1 MKNSQLRR
9 VRRMK
14 TKGEILKKIE
24 ELKKK
29 REDGSHDTH
38 EWEKL
43 LSKEVALLWVLGE
56 YKLL

>member
-1 MKNSQLRR
+1 
-9 VRRMK
+9 MK

-29 REDGSHDTH
+29 REDGSHDVH

-43 LSKEVALLWVLGE
+43 LAKEVALLWVLGE